1 MKADNSAMK
10 HLNDLKHLALI
21 MDGNG
26 RWAEEHGLKR
36 NKGHEEGAERVRD
49 LTTSCSLHPTIETLT
64 LYAFSTENWK
74 RPKLE
79 VEFLMKLLDRYLNK
93 EIPVYMENNV
103 RMETIGDIERFSPKL
118 QKTIAKV
125 KEVTKDNTALTQV
138 LALNYGSRDEIVR
151 AVNRVIDA
159 GDAVTEESLGAAL
172 DTPFTDVDLLIRT
185 SGEQRLSNYLLWQLS
200 YSEFFFTDTHWP
212 DFKPDELEE
221 IISHYGVRERKF
233 GGI

>member
-1 MKADNSAMK
+1 
-10 HLNDLKHLALI
+10 
-21 MDGNG
+21 
-26 RWAEEHGLKR
+26 
-36 NKGHEEGAERVRD
+36 
-49 LTTSCSLHPTIETLT
+49 
-64 LYAFSTENWK
+64 
-74 RPKLE
+74 
-79 VEFLMKLLDRYLNK
+79 
-93 EIPVYMENNV
+93 MENNV